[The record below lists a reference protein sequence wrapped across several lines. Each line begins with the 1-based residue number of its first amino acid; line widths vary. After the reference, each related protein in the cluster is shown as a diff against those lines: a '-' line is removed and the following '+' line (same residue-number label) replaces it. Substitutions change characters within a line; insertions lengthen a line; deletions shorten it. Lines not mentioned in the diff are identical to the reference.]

1 MNVTVQA
8 LHAIHSDKSSK
19 YKGLIADWA
28 TMDGDFDDDGEDNTG
43 GDSVGTID
51 PASGV
56 HDLAGVADHTEA
68 AEAEPGAKE
77 VGSSC
82 AKPSARRTL
91 AVPKTA
97 SAFAN
102 VSLAYGRRP
111 PPSPSS
117 QHVMALP
124 QISILNRVSS
134 KTSHTKK

>member
-1 MNVTVQA
+1 
-8 LHAIHSDKSSK
+8 
-19 YKGLIADWA
+19 
-28 TMDGDFDDDGEDNTG
+28 MDGDFDDDDNTG

-56 HDLAGVADHTEA
+56 HDLAGMADHTEA

-77 VGSSC
+77 VGSGC

-134 KTSHTKK
+134 KTSHKKK